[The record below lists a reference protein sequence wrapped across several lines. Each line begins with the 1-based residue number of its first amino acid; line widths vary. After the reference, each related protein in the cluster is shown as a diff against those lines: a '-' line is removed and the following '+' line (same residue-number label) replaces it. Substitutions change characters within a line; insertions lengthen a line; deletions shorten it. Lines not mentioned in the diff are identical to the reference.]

1 MLPKADLHTHTIYS
15 DGALSPAELID
26 KALLNGI
33 NILSITDHDSVN
45 GVIEAVKYGKSV
57 GIEII
62 PGVEISTD
70 VEDKEVHL
78 LGYFIDVE
86 NVNLKNYLTFFRI
99 ERLNRAKRII
109 EKLNYLGVNIS
120 IDDVVKRAKHSS
132 IGRPHIA
139 NALVDLG
146 FVNNFYEAFE
156 KYLRDNGPAYE
167 KKNHLSAYSAIKLIG
182 DAGGLTILAHPGFVS
197 ESILISLIKSGID
210 GIEVIHPSHNENQI
224 KFYRGIVNSYFMLQ
238 TGGSDF
244 HGGTKN
250 DEQNL
255 GKFYINPKLVDT
267 MRKLVYKHSA

>member
-15 DGALSPAELID
+15 DGSLSPVELID

-33 NILSITDHDSVN
+33 KILSITDHDSIN
-45 GVIEAVKYGKSV
+45 GVVEAVSYGKSV
-57 GIEII
+57 GVEII

-78 LGYFIDVE
+78 LGYFIDIE
-86 NVNLKNYLTFFRI
+86 NVNLINYLTFFRM

-109 EKLNYLGVNIS
+109 EKLNYLGINIS
-120 IDDVVKRAKHSS
+120 IDDVVKRAKYSS

-139 NALVDLG
+139 NALVELG
-146 FVNNFYEAFE
+146 VVNNFYEAFE

-182 DAGGLTILAHPGFVS
+182 DAGGLTVLAHPGFVS
-197 ESILISLIKSGID
+197 ESILTSLIKSGID
-210 GIEVIHPSHNENQI
+210 GIEVIHPSHNDSQI
-224 KFYRGIVNSYFMLQ
+224 KFYRGIVNSFFMLQ

-244 HGGTKN
+244 HGGAKN

-255 GKFYINPKLVDT
+255 GKFYISPKLIDT